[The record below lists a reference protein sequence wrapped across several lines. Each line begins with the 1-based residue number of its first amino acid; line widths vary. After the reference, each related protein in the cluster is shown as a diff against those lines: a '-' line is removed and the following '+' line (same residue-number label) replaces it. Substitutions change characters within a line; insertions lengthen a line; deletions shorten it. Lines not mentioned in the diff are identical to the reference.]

1 MSRAL
6 WFVAGAGAGIYGM
19 VRARRAAEAIT
30 PDGLRD
36 RRQAYGLGARLLRDE
51 IAAGAAEK
59 EIELR
64 DRLGLPPTG
73 TPELVSTRSAGPSL
87 SKSTSDKTR
96 SSSNKEGT

>member
-6 WFVAGAGAGIYGM
+6 WFVAGAGAGIYGV

-64 DRLGLPPTG
+64 DRLGLPPNG
-73 TPELVSTRSAGPSL
+73 RSPESTRGAL
-87 SKSTSDKTR
+87 TTSTESRGST
-96 SSSNKEGT
+96 

>member
-6 WFVAGAGAGIYGM
+6 WFVAGAGVGIYGM
-19 VRARRAAEAIT
+19 VRARRAAETVT

-64 DRLGLPPTG
+64 DRLGLPPNG
-73 TPELVSTRSAGPSL
+73 CSPESTTRGAL
-87 SKSTSDKTR
+87 TTSTESRGST
-96 SSSNKEGT
+96 